1 MHDILDS
8 EIAQT
13 GGYLTVLGGFGLWI
27 IDELGKYEI
36 NDYFQSAMALGGAIF
51 LFYKIANIRIDYKLK
66 KQMLKEDGICK
77 KCNDIG
83 KDEEM

>member
-1 MHDILDS
+1 
-8 EIAQT
+8 
-13 GGYLTVLGGFGLWI
+13 
-27 IDELGKYEI
+27 
-36 NDYFQSAMALGGAIF
+36 MALGGAIF